1 MYIYIYTYI
10 PSRFK
15 HRTTCQVLCM
25 DFAREDIPRYILEIK
40 ENLISRNTSQQ
51 LLPRVAIPFFCEI
64 LSQTF
69 HL

>member
-1 MYIYIYTYI
+1 M
-10 PSRFK
+10 